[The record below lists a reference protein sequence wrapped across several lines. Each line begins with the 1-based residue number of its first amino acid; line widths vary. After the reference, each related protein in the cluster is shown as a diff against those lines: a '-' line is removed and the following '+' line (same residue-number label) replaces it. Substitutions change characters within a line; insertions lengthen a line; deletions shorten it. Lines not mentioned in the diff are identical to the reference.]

1 MRCLRFKSKHS
12 KMTVE
17 GEKRQLDMETDRR
30 QPLRSLPVGTVIL
43 NAVKNLGA

>member
-1 MRCLRFKSKHS
+1 MRFKSKHS

-30 QPLRSLPVGTVIL
+30 QPLRSLPAGTVIL
-43 NAVKNLGA
+43 NTVKNLVA

>member
-30 QPLRSLPVGTVIL
+30 QPLRSLPAGTVIL